1 MIYYG
6 SAHVRMF
13 DLSTFKCKTKLK
25 KKEKR
30 KKGEKKR
37 LVTFKTYQVSFW
49 KYTFSVLYGGLI
61 IGLGCDIV
69 YRAW

>member
-25 KKEKR
+25 KEKER
-30 KKGEKKR
+30 KKKKNR
-37 LVTFKTYQVSFW
+37 LATFKTYQLSF
-49 KYTFSVLYGGLI
+49 
-61 IGLGCDIV
+61 
-69 YRAW
+69 